1 MKLRMP
7 QEIEVWY
14 LLPAIRRE
22 FAKTM
27 VKKGVKQREISK
39 KMGITEAAVSQYIN
53 SKRAKNV
60 RFPKNTKKEI
70 EKSAEKVIKG
80 RNMIVEMQRICKIC
94 RKDRTL
100 CRIHRMY
107 GRIPKGC
114 EVCFER

>member
-22 FAKTM
+22 FAKAM
-27 VKKGVKQREISK
+27 VKKRIKQREISK
-39 KMGITEAAVSQYIN
+39 KMGITEAAVSQYIS

-70 EKSAEKVIKG
+70 EKSVEKVIKG
-80 RNMIVEMQRICKIC
+80 RDMVVEMQRICKMC

-100 CRIHRMY
+100 CRIHRMH
-107 GRIPKGC
+107 GRVPKGC
-114 EVCFER
+114 GVCFE